1 MAHHVPAD
9 QSTTIT
15 DQTADA
21 AASPHQ
27 RVGSVVLVGGGPG
40 DPDLLTVGRP
50 CPAWTSAAT
59 TPS

>member
-1 MAHHVPAD
+1 M
-9 QSTTIT
+9 T

-40 DPDLLTVGRP
+40 DPDLLTVGGLRALREADVVLYDHLAP
-50 CPAWTSAAT
+50 LSC
-59 TPS
+59 